1 MQPLSGPVPLRRL
14 ITRHVCWRA
23 LGKGRVPLPRLG
35 RMERCPCGKRD
46 AREGGDGLGGEH
58 RRGHSS
64 ALGSRLS
71 ALGSL
76 SYAADNAAQNR
87 RTHRLSSRQTTGRS
101 GPWPSEPF
109 SESSAHR
116 GPDHDSTSV
125 ERCAS
130 ARNPNFSRSGSVLL
144 RHFPALNVS
153 HSLCC
158 PLKPCRATA
167 PAPAAAGTLPALT
180 PVFYGACVELRIPC
194 RPLRRAAIRTR
205 FPTRCRFGR
214 RLTETQ
220 VPSSLAQYY

>member
-1 MQPLSGPVPLRRL
+1 MRRL

-23 LGKGRVPLPRLG
+23 LGKGHVPLPRLG

-71 ALGSL
+71 ALGSRLSALGSL
-76 SYAADNAAQNR
+76 SYAADNAAQN
-87 RTHRLSSRQTTGRS
+87 SSNASPNPPGKLRGDPGPPARSETILRIVSPSRS
-101 GPWPSEPF
+101 GPRF
-109 SESSAHR
+109 DKR
-116 GPDHDSTSV
+116 GEVRSPPATLI
-125 ERCAS
+125 
-130 ARNPNFSRSGSVLL
+130 FLKGSGSVLCEA
-144 RHFPALNVS
+144 FPGTDTSS

-158 PLKPCRATA
+158 PLKSMPGNLHR
-167 PAPAAAGTLPALT
+167 APAAAGTLPALT
-180 PVFYGACVELRIPC
+180 PDILLAHALTLRIPC

-220 VPSSLAQYY
+220 VPS

>member
-1 MQPLSGPVPLRRL
+1 MDRTLGSRL
-14 ITRHVCWRA
+14 
-23 LGKGRVPLPRLG
+23 
-35 RMERCPCGKRD
+35 
-46 AREGGDGLGGEH
+46 
-58 RRGHSS
+58 S

-71 ALGSL
+71 ALGS
-76 SYAADNAAQNR
+76 
-87 RTHRLSSRQTTGRS
+87 RLSALGSRLSALGSRLSALGSRLSALLVMQPTTLPNNVERIAKSPGRLWGEPS
-101 GPWPSEPF
+101 PPARSEPF
-109 SESSAHR
+109 SETSAHR

-130 ARNPNFSRSGSVLL
+130 VRNHNYSWSGSVLL

-180 PVFYGACVELRIPC
+180 PAFYGACVELRIPC

-220 VPSSLAQYY
+220 VPSSLAQYC